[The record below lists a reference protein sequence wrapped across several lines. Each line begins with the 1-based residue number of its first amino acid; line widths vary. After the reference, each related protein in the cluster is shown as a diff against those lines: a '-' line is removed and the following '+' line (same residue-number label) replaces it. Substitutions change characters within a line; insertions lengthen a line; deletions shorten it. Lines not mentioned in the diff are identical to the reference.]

1 MKKLHF
7 FLVVLIL
14 IGTVPAISQVGPKT
28 MDPNNQKIKEI
39 AVKVDDVGW
48 VYLDKGKKLTHD
60 EIFTRYKDAFG
71 LGNSDEMIKTKTE
84 EDDLGIHHHS
94 YQQYYKG
101 LKVENFTYLIHEKN
115 GIAEIANGEILE
127 NIDVSVKPSLS
138 EKEALE
144 IALKNFK
151 SNEWAWEDPD
161 WEEEKKGNKEHP
173 SWRPAGE
180 LIIISQH
187 GKNQSGGLLVY
198 KFELL
203 SVDPW
208 FHYATYINALNGSIE
223 KSLSLTRNE
232 STGTVYTLYNGTK
245 SFTTTYRGLPNWDYI
260 LKDETRGYICT
271 KNYSTAAWWRRS
283 HIDNSTNTWSTPGE
297 KVNGATAQWT
307 VERAYDYFYSK
318 YNRHGIDNNY
328 QDVRVELNP
337 TDDYYNNAG
346 WSPGAS
352 DYDMIIIGHTN
363 PGNQYLAALDI
374 IGHEFTH
381 GVVASEANLI
391 YEAEPGAL
399 NESFADIFGAMV
411 EKHVE
416 SSNWD
421 WIHGSEVFDSTSFFL
436 RSMSQPH
443 AYFQPSTYITDLWW
457 QDLANCDPNENN
469 DYCFVHTN
477 SGVQNHWFYLLAVG
491 GSQNGVTV
499 SAIGT
504 DKAAKIAY
512 YNLCF
517 YLTAQSGY
525 PAARNGSISAATYL
539 YGECS
544 NECQQVRNAWAAVG
558 VGTAATPCLS
568 AYISGPYDLMYGEEG
583 HWEANVSGGS
593 GNYSYSWYVD
603 NQYYSNSS
611 SIDYTF
617 YPVVATNYPIALS
630 VTDGSLSD
638 YDETSVHV
646 YPDGMMLSYNPEI
659 VTMSLSPNPSDEYT
673 SLQIDIKD
681 TALDSSKENN
691 EIKILLVDASG
702 RILLSTTIRD
712 RLFEIN
718 TSALSNGTYTVV
730 ASTNNWKSSTNLIVN
745 H

>member
-208 FHYATYINALNGSIE
+208 FHYATYINAINGSIE
-223 KSLSLTRNE
+223 KSISLTRNE

-337 TDDYYNNAG
+337 TGDYFNNAG

-381 GVVASEANLI
+381 GVVASEADLI

-399 NESFADIFGAMV
+399 NESFADIFGTMV
-411 EKHVE
+411 EKYVE
-416 SSNWD
+416 PTNWN
-421 WIHGSEVFDSTSFFL
+421 WILGNQVFDSIPFL
-436 RSMSQPH
+436 RSMSNPH
-443 AYFQPSTYITDLWW
+443 EYLQPSTYLTDFYWH
-457 QDLANCDPNENN
+457 DLTDSH
-469 DYCFVHTN
+469 DYYGVHTN
-477 SGVQNHWFYLLAVG
+477 SGVQNHWFYLLSDG

-558 VGTAATPCLS
+558 VGTPAVPCLS
-568 AYISGPYDLMYGEEG
+568 ASISGLFWDLAYGEEG
-583 HWEANVSGGS
+583 HWDAIVSGGS
-593 GNYSYSWYVD
+593 GNYTYSWWVD
-603 NQYYSNSS
+603 GSYYSNAS
-611 SIDYTF
+611 SIDAVF
-617 YPVVATNYPIALS
+617 YPLETTSYPITLT
-630 VTDGSLSD
+630 VTDGTFSD
-638 YDETSVHV
+638 TDEALVHV
-646 YPDGMMLSYNPEI
+646 YGEGIIQSYNPETVI
-659 VTMSLSPNPSDEYT
+659 LSLSPNPSDGYT
-673 SLQIDIKD
+673 SLQIDIKSNSPFNSNED
-681 TALDSSKENN
+681 N